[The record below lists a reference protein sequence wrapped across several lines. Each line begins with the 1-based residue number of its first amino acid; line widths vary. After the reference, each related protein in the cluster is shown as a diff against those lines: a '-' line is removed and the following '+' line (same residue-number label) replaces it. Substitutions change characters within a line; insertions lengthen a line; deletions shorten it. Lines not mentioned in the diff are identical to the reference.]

1 MDILLLALLLVVM
14 GAVNI
19 LCFMI
24 GAKVGQTVTK
34 GKDIELPNPVKAVS
48 EHKARKEAA
57 AVQSKVDVILENIE
71 SYNGTEYGQK
81 DVPR

>member
-1 MDILLLALLLVVM
+1 MEVLLLVVM

-24 GAKVGQTVTK
+24 GARVGQQVAK
-34 GKDIELPNPVKAVS
+34 GESIKLPSVSPMEAVR
-48 EHKARKEAA
+48 EHRNKKEADME
-57 AVQSKVDVILENIE
+57 QSKLDTILANLE
-71 SYNGTEYGQK
+71 SYDGTSNGQK